1 MIFLNIIRLGRTKRS
16 MNVTIY
22 YLYFRDKK
30 YLIFL
35 SLKKSRKT
43 GKDLLIQL
51 QKIMSREEDRNEN
64 NEVYY

>member
-1 MIFLNIIRLGRTKRS
+1 

-22 YLYFRDKK
+22 YSYFKDKK

-43 GKDLLIQL
+43 GQDLLIQL